1 MYNRLSSVLSVKL
14 RFLPLQSGNKIQDIT
29 WLLPVHAI
37 IIWKPFPL
45 GWNFR
50 WTFSEKNFCYRS
62 FVFFLTL
69 PRLEF
74 TTHQSRVS
82 RFYSMFDL
90 PLFVRVCHSYFIKRR
105 DEHVERTT
113 SWPSWMVKSR
123 PVCFGKRERK
133 EASSMVPK
141 PEVSYVNTK
150 ADFCFLLWQQ
160 LPNICIKCP
169 SSASIRPPLFFF
181 LKKRR
186 HPLYSTLFLLCFA
199 PPPFS
204 PIFHMH
210 LKLFIWQ
217 RQQNNVAFFF
227 LGDFF
232 FVSVRDNMKT
242 LFIFLLME
250 LGCLIT

>member
-1 MYNRLSSVLSVKL
+1 MYSLPQQKIRQRWSQGQILNPTRWNWREIGVKRKVVVYNRLSSVLSVKL

-105 DEHVERTT
+105 DEHVERKRLLGHHGWL
-113 SWPSWMVKSR
+113 SLDQFVLE
-123 PVCFGKRERK
+123 RERG
-133 EASSMVPK
+133 
-141 PEVSYVNTK
+141 
-150 ADFCFLLWQQ
+150 
-160 LPNICIKCP
+160 
-169 SSASIRPPLFFF
+169 
-181 LKKRR
+181 KKHQAWCQSRKF
-186 HPLYSTLFLLCFA
+186 PT
-199 PPPFS
+199 
-204 PIFHMH
+204 
-210 LKLFIWQ
+210 
-217 RQQNNVAFFF
+217 
-227 LGDFF
+227 
-232 FVSVRDNMKT
+232 
-242 LFIFLLME
+242 
-250 LGCLIT
+250 